1 MTETKTFTYQ
11 ARIICQPVLDAFAQ
25 LFGKVERKLYVDRV
39 HRTTSIN
46 ELKSRYIKEYGITAR
61 QFNSLRISV
70 DGKIDSVLEL
80 LSLAVTDYQQKI
92 KAKEAQL
99 KKLTDDRKKEVV
111 FLTEPNIHANRRLKA
126 QQSIKRIDFR
136 LHQSKRRLA
145 TLKARLASI
154 EQRIKD
160 NNPKL
165 CFGSKKLFRS
175 QFLLD
180 KNSATYQQELA
191 RWKSNWD
198 LSRNH
203 DIFMVGSKDE
213 SCGNQT
219 CQAVLQVDGSVNLTI
234 RLPNALHQE
243 FSKVFTTNIRL
254 GYGSEQIITALNA
267 SKREDVKTIDE
278 QGQEIITKKRTG
290 VALTYRFSK
299 DAKGWRVLITVPVS
313 TEMKTEKQLGVI
325 GVDLNADHLAVSE
338 LDRFGNLIAFKRYD
352 LHLEN
357 KSSDQRQAIIGEVAK
372 SLAQWASKAQKPIA
386 LEKLDFK
393 KKKAALTDSDDKHYN
408 RMLSSLAYNQ
418 IHQMISSSAF
428 RACVEVITI
437 NPAYT
442 SLIGNVNNAKRLGIS
457 GHLSAAM
464 AIGRRAMNFCEN
476 PVIDARGKITY
487 VLRDGHPVTLTLP
500 ERNRDKHVWSLW
512 SKINTKLK
520 QPRDEGYRCLKR
532 REEEQRKRSSG
543 INPITGVKPTE
554 PSTPVRVASS
564 LSTDRLTN
572 ISC

>member
-11 ARIICQPVLDAFAQ
+11 ARIAGQQPVLDAFAR

-46 ELKSRYIKEYGITAR
+46 ELKSRYLKEYGITAR

-80 LSLAVTDYQQKI
+80 LALTVTDYQQKI
-92 KAKEAQL
+92 KTKETQI
-99 KKLTDDRKKEVV
+99 KKLTDTRKREVV
-111 FLTEPNIHANRRLKA
+111 FLTEPNIHANRRQKA
-126 QQSIKRIDFR
+126 RQTIKRIDFT

-145 TLKARLASI
+145 TLKARLAGI
-154 EQRIKD
+154 QQRIKN

-175 QFLLD
+175 QFLLN
-180 KNSATYQQELA
+180 KNNKNNKDSATYQQELA
-191 RWKSNWD
+191 QWKADWN

-203 DIFMVGSKDE
+203 DIFIVGSKDE

-219 CQAVLQVDGSVNLTI
+219 CQGVLQDDGSVNLTI
-234 RLPNALHQE
+234 RLPDALHAE
-243 FSKVFTTNIRL
+243 FGRVFTTNIRL
-254 GYGSEQIITALNA
+254 GYGADHIIYALKASRVETYKKTDADGNEID
-267 SKREDVKTIDE
+267 SKR
-278 QGQEIITKKRTG
+278 RTG
-290 VALTYRFSK
+290 IALTYRFSK
-299 DAKGWRVLITVPVS
+299 DAKGWRALISVPVS
-313 TEMKTEKQLGVI
+313 NEIKTEKQLGVI

-372 SLAQWASKAQKPIA
+372 ALAQWASKAQKPIA

-393 KKKAALTDSDDKHYN
+393 KKKAALTDSDDRNYN

-418 IHQMISSSAF
+418 IHQMISSSSF
-428 RACVEVITI
+428 RAGVEVITT

-464 AIGRRAMNFCEN
+464 AIGRRAMNFREN
-476 PVIDARGKITY
+476 PVIDAQGKLTY
-487 VLRDGHPVTLTLP
+487 VLRDGHSVTLTLP
-500 ERNRDKHVWSLW
+500 ARNRDKHVWSLW
-512 SKINTKLK
+512 SKINTELK
-520 QPRDEGYRCLKR
+520 QPRDEGYRCLKKR
-532 REEEQRKRSSG
+532 ADEQRKPSSVT
-543 INPITGVKPTE
+543 NPIAGVKPT
-554 PSTPVRVASS
+554 
-564 LSTDRLTN
+564 
-572 ISC
+572 